1 MSLAFVTDD
10 AGRTWIG
17 KGDGLSCYNGE
28 FYLVYGGEGDGTVMP
43 EAHVRDLCIGL
54 DGRLWIGDNA
64 GVHYMKDGAFFSLD
78 TGISFVVMRVISYSD
93 GGVVFTSRGG
103 VFRYTSDGNLLNFQ
117 RPGLPFT
124 SHVAVAHSG
133 RIWAAT
139 AFLGSNCIY
148 ALSPSLE
155 KEFEFTLP
163 QDVNVL
169 DLITVGNDEV
179 WVATDSGIFVFS
191 DSSFERKDVPSP
203 VSETVDGK
211 DILFIR
217 EVINGRGVILGLRNE
232 GLFAYLPSAERTYRF
247 LEEERLQS
255 WDYNCYVS
263 PSGKIWLSDE
273 KGTTK
278 TYWSDNIFNNLFP
291 TIQPDYYS
299 SANEI
304 CTDSKGNI
312 WIARNEWLLGYDPV
326 SESVFQKIHSK
337 KGFVNITIDKR
348 DRIWAMIGRDEISIY
363 DIVDGKAV
371 FYGTR
376 KFHDQWISFVRSDS
390 GGRIWI
396 GTSSGLRMLES
407 GKEKVFPLDSINVT
421 LFNSFIDGGTGD
433 LYLHGRDGELYRYSD
448 SLIKVDFLPS
458 YIKSVGLIHTFADG
472 TVCVS
477 SSNDGVFIKSS
488 GDTSFVHLGI
498 SEGLPSNEVR
508 GIAGDRDGNLWVA
521 TKYRVSKVD
530 THSLEITNFSV
541 SGFAPAKPFSRTGGY
556 VGADGNVYFG
566 GEGGVAKIDVSRNL
580 QKLENPL
587 TRIDFLSVNDI
598 PIIPVPS
605 SLKLSRK
612 ENDLKFCFSPIGENQ
627 VDNVTLQFMLKGLDK
642 DWNRSFIPEASY
654 HSLRPG
660 RYTFLV
666 KSGSNG
672 NVGEASEVS
681 IVIKPHPLASTF
693 AKILYMIL
701 ILGMA
706 TYLVRLYTSINI
718 QKEKAR
724 SAEAREQM
732 RKDEVDYLTNVAH
745 ELRNPLTMIYGPL
758 NQLSKDPSVPEED
771 RNLIKA
777 SANAASRLR
786 EITDEILDIS
796 RPSADKDA
804 LKVSESDISR
814 VLGGIS
820 EGFRYAF
827 KDRNITFATNI
838 PDGLHGW
845 VDTDKFY
852 KILANLLSNAVKYT
866 PEGGHAELSMN
877 LPGEDG
883 MLKVSVSDDGP
894 GIPLDKREAIFER
907 FERLENDAQGSGIG
921 LHYSRKLAQLHKG
934 DITLSD
940 TVAGGPRFTFD
951 VPILK
956 DAYSDAEIVA
966 DPLRTDSLVLETD
979 FVNKVDPSKK
989 TLLVVEDN
997 PEIRA
1002 YLYYIFINTYNVYV
1016 MPDAENALE
1025 NMKVV
1030 VPDIILSDY
1039 IMPGMDGMGFCKAVK
1054 DNPAYCH
1061 IPFVLLTGKADSETH
1076 TLGLEGGADSFMP
1089 KPFDPSVLKATV
1101 ESLLRARE
1109 QFQNK
1114 VLSMDMES
1122 VPSTD
1127 DDISAISDRD
1137 RSFLS
1142 KLAAEV
1148 GENISNAGFTIDE
1161 LSKKMF
1167 MSYSSLYASTKTLT
1181 GLTPQAYLVRRR
1193 MEAAKDLVLEG
1204 KHSMTEISEMV
1215 GYGSLS
1221 HFSREFKKYFGEN
1234 PSTFSESGMNREHP
1248 KGVQ

>member
-1 MSLAFVTDD
+1 MTLAFVTDKE
-10 AGRTWIG
+10 GRTWIG

-28 FYLVYGGEGDGTVMP
+28 FYLVYGGEGDGAVMP
-43 EAHVRDLCIGL
+43 QAHVRDLSIGI
-54 DGRLWIGDNA
+54 DGRLWIGDNS
-64 GVHYMKDGAFFSLD
+64 GVHYMKDGEFFNLD
-78 TGISFVVMRVISYSD
+78 QRVSSIVMRVIPYSD

-103 VFRYTSDGNLLNFQ
+103 VFRYTSGGELLNFE

-139 AFLGSNCIY
+139 AFIGPNCIY

-169 DLITVGNDEV
+169 DMISVGDDDI
-179 WVATDSGIFVFS
+179 WVATDSGIFIFS
-191 DSSFERKDVPSP
+191 VSSFERKDVPSP
-203 VSETVDGK
+203 VAETVEGK

-217 EVINGRGVILGLRNE
+217 EVVDGAGIIFGLRNE
-232 GLFAYLPSAERTYRF
+232 GLFAYYPPAERAYRF

-255 WDYNCYVS
+255 WEYTCYVS

-273 KGTTK
+273 KGNTK

-291 TIQPDYYS
+291 TIQPDYYA

-304 CTDSKGNI
+304 CTDSRGNL
-312 WIARNEWLLGYDPV
+312 WIVRDEWLLGFDPV

-337 KGFVNITIDKR
+337 KGFVNLTIDKR
-348 DRIWAMIGRDEISIY
+348 DRIWAMVGRDEINIY

-371 FYGTR
+371 FSGSK
-376 KFHDQWISFVRSDS
+376 KFPDQWISFVKTDS
-390 GGRIWI
+390 GGRIWV
-396 GTSSGLRMLES
+396 GMSSGFKVIES
-407 GKEKVFPLDSINVT
+407 GKEKDLPLDS
-421 LFNSFIDGGTGD
+421 FNLNIFSSFVDGGTGELFLFGKDGD
-433 LYLHGRDGELYRYSD
+433 LYRCSD
-448 SLIKVDFLPS
+448 SLTKVDSLPS
-458 YIKSVGLIHTFADG
+458 YIKSPLLKYTFPDG
-472 TVCVS
+472 TVFVG
-477 SSNDGVFIKSS
+477 SSNDGVFIKHA
-488 GDTSFVHLGI
+488 GDTSYIHIGI

-508 GIAGDRDGNLWVA
+508 GIAGDRNGNLWVA
-521 TKYRVSKVD
+521 TKYRVSKID
-530 THSLEITNFSV
+530 ISSLGITNFAV
-541 SGFAPAKPFSRTGGY
+541 NGFAPAKPFSRTRGY
-556 VGADGNVYFG
+556 VGADGNVYFA
-566 GEGGVAKIDVSRNL
+566 GEGGVAKIDVTRNI
-580 QKLENPL
+580 QMLENPS

-612 ENDLKFCFSPIGENQ
+612 ENDLRFCFSPIGENQ
-627 VDNVTLQFMLKGLDK
+627 GENVALHFMLKGVDK
-642 DWNRSFIPEASY
+642 EWNRSSIPEVSY

-672 NVGEASEVS
+672 NFGEASEVL

-693 AKILYMIL
+693 ARILYMIL
-701 ILGMA
+701 LLGLA
-706 TYLVRLYTSINI
+706 FYLVQLYTAVNV
-718 QKEKAR
+718 QKEKAK

-758 NQLSKDPSVPEED
+758 NQLSQDSAVPEKD
-771 RNLIKA
+771 RRLIKA
-777 SANAASRLR
+777 SVNAASRLK

-804 LKVSESDISR
+804 LRVSESDISSYISA
-814 VLGGIS
+814 IS

-827 KDRNITFATNI
+827 KDKKITFTSII
-838 PDGLHGW
+838 PEGLHGW
-845 VDTDKFY
+845 IDKDKFY

-866 PEGGHAELSMN
+866 PEGGHVELNAVS
-877 LPGEDG
+877 PGDDG
-883 MLKVSVSDDGP
+883 ILNVSVSDDGP
-894 GIPLDKREAIFER
+894 GISDDKRETIFER
-907 FERLENDAQGSGIG
+907 YERLESEVDGSGIG
-921 LHYSRKLAQLHKG
+921 LHYSRKLARLHRG
-934 DITLSD
+934 DIILSGSA
-940 TVAGGPRFTFD
+940 AGGSCFTFS
-951 VPILK
+951 VPVSGAVYAPEEKVANVFETGFFSFEK
-956 DAYSDAEIVA
+956 DDMH
-966 DPLRTDSLVLETD
+966 
-979 FVNKVDPSKK
+979 KVDPSKK
-989 TLLVVEDN
+989 TIYIVEDN
-997 PEIRA
+997 PEIRS
-1002 YLYYIFINTYNVYV
+1002 YLDYLFFGAYNVYAE
-1016 MPDAENALE
+1016 PDAESAME
-1025 NMKVV
+1025 NLKVV

-1039 IMPGMDGMGFCKAVK
+1039 IMPGMDGMAFCKALK
-1054 DNPAYCH
+1054 DNPAYRH
-1061 IPFVLLTGKADSETH
+1061 IPFVLLTGKADSMTH
-1076 TLGLEGGADSFMP
+1076 TQGLEEGADSFVS

-1109 QFQNK
+1109 QFQSK
-1114 VLSMDMES
+1114 VLSMDTSSAPAE
-1122 VPSTD
+1122 D
-1127 DDISAISDRD
+1127 DEDISSISERD

-1148 GENISNAGFTIDE
+1148 GKNISNAGFTIDE

-1204 KHSMTEISEMV
+1204 AHSMTEISEMV

-1234 PSTFSESGMNREHP
+1234 PSTFTGGKDS
-1248 KGVQ
+1248 